1 MSFDAECSRRAAC
14 CDVPASTND
23 AAPPAPVAS
32 TGRRQKVPARPMNV
46 QPVLYSNALTGS
58 GALLPSVEYA
68 TAGPAFATS
77 GDGGCDGG
85 RERRRTNNDSQRM
98 REEIM
103 ALARSPSCWRPL
115 MVFVFSL
122 VIGTTL
128 ALAAYGFRHSRL
140 RRGRMPP
147 SRQRHVLGCCGLTA
161 KPPLAP

>member
-23 AAPPAPVAS
+23 AAPPAPAS
-32 TGRRQKVPARPMNV
+32 TGRRQKVPTRPMNV

-68 TAGPAFATS
+68 TAGRAFATS
-77 GDGGCDGG
+77 RDGGCDGG

-140 RRGRMPP
+140 RRGGGMP
-147 SRQRHVLGCCGLTA
+147 RRGNGTF
-161 KPPLAP
+161 